1 MNDTPTRPGE
11 GPLYLQVTERLTRRI
26 ADGTWAPGEA
36 LPSEAR
42 LAAEYGVSQG
52 TLRKALDALAAQNL
66 VVRQQGKGTF
76 VSRHTAQR
84 ALFHFFHIVGDD
96 GTRELPTPS
105 HVLACRRRRAT
116 KEEVLH
122 LALEAG
128 ARVVEIERV
137 RDMGGKPAIAE
148 RIQVPVALFPD
159 LDKRALTDV
168 PNELY
173 QLYEQRYGVTIHRA
187 EERLRAVEAGPR
199 EAELL
204 DLPEG
209 APLLEI
215 ERVALTVNG
224 SPVERRVSRC
234 DTRHHFYLSVIV

>member
-1 MNDTPTRPGE
+1 MDDTPTRPGE

-26 ADGTWAPGEA
+26 ADGAWAPGEA
-36 LPSEAR
+36 MPSESR
-42 LAAEYGVSQG
+42 LATEYGVSQG

-76 VSRHTAQR
+76 VASHTPQR
-84 ALFHFFHIVGDD
+84 ALFHFFHMIGDD
-96 GTRELPTPS
+96 GSRELPTPS

-116 KEEVLH
+116 RQEAVRLG
-122 LALEAG
+122 LEPG
-128 ARVVEIERV
+128 SRVVEIERV
-137 RDMGGKPAIAE
+137 REMGGQPAIAE

-159 LDKRALTDV
+159 LDKRALTEV

-187 EERLRAVEAGPR
+187 EERLRAVDAGPR

-204 DLPEG
+204 KLEEG

-215 ERVALTVNG
+215 ERLALTVNG
-224 SPVERRVSRC
+224 TPVERRVSRC
-234 DTRHHFYLSVIV
+234 DTRHHFYQSVIV